1 MHTLPLAAEK
11 GQGLPWGCIPL
22 ISKTLKPAV
31 TEDTSFILD
40 EFKISQHAELCRALG
55 RIARVGFKQPE
66 LVQRIV
72 PDVIGYLADS
82 SPEVCSRAC
91 WAVGQIGFKRP
102 QWVQAAAPQL
112 ARLME
117 HPEAR
122 VREEAIWALG
132 RIGRAKPEI
141 VEGYLDLILRH
152 AHDENPKVR
161 LSVIW
166 ACENIAAQRPEWFAD
181 HISTFACLLD
191 DPNVEYVRREA
202 PEIFH
207 VIGKRRPE
215 LVECAIPK
223 LAEKLDDED
232 RVVRLHAQGALAVI
246 HQRLKKE

>member
-1 MHTLPLAAEK
+1 MAVFMGKTRKPVVIEDAA
-11 GQGLPWGCIPL
+11 
-22 ISKTLKPAV
+22 
-31 TEDTSFILD
+31 FILD
-40 EFKISQHAELCRALG
+40 DFKTGEHAELCKALG

-112 ARLME
+112 AQLME

-132 RIGRAKPEI
+132 RIGRARPEI
-141 VEGYLDLILRH
+141 VKSYLGLVLRH
-152 AHDENPKVR
+152 ARDENPRVR

-166 ACENIAAQRPEWFAD
+166 ACENIATQRPEWFAGAVAEF
-181 HISTFACLLD
+181 IGLLED
-191 DPNVEYVRREA
+191 TNIEYVRREA
-202 PEIFH
+202 PEIFR
-207 VIGKRRPE
+207 VVGKRRPD
-215 LVECAIPK
+215 LVKCAIPK
-223 LAEKLDDED
+223 LTEKLNDED
-232 RVVRLHAQGALAVI
+232 RVVRVHAQGALAVI
-246 HQRLKKE
+246 HARLKKEEGTA